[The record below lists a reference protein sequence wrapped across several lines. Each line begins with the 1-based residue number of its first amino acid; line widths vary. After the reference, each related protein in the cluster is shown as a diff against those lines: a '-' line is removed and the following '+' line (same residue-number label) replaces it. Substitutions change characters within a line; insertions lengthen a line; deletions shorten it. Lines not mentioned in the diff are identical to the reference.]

1 MIANRN
7 IVNAYSQLFEG
18 LDSITKLELIEHLSR
33 SLRKE
38 KKTTEQSFYDSFGA
52 FASSKSAEEIVED
65 IKTSRRFNKK
75 DLKL

>member
-1 MIANRN
+1 MIADRN

-18 LDSITKLELIEHLSR
+18 LDSITKLELIEILSR

-38 KKTTEQSFYDSFGA
+38 KKTTEQFFYDSFGA
-52 FASSKSAEEIVED
+52 FASNKSAEDIVDD
-65 IKTSRRFNKK
+65 IRTSRRFNKK